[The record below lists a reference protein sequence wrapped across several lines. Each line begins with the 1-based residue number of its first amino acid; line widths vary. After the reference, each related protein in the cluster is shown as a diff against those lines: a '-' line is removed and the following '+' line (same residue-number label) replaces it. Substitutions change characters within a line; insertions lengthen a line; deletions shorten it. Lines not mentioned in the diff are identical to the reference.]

1 MNGSTVDKDEIM
13 NNYIDYLVEN
23 VINLQCF
30 NMYIYFIV
38 IIISYIKC
46 ENNSKKC
53 EILYENKI
61 YKFHYTDN
69 SKKSYTVEIKLD
81 IDISVNKS
89 ICEFTDSF
97 IIIKLPYEVKNTQ
110 HFINPLEIVYN
121 ILYILIRMI

>member
-61 YKFHYTDN
+61 CKFHYTDN